1 MELPLEAQAKH
12 FLDVIISKA
21 VDSIAHSKT
30 HKLTK
35 RVPLIS
41 IQVGESDDPTNVDL
55 SFNRI
60 GRLKTECMLEIYD
73 TKPTAFLVLWLLV
86 KWARSNGLIKS
97 GAEKKESRA
106 IEAHTRVRENTST
119 SNNTNTNTNTLTE
132 GLIAAAEFYVLVI
145 DLLEL
150 KSGSSEESKKSKS
163 VTKGKSRRKKKVFL
177 SDFHH
182 KTAFICSPVCWV
194 LCNFIRVISEK
205 FSGAS
210 KDIPKS

>member
-1 MELPLEAQAKH
+1 MELPLEAKAKH

-21 VDSIAHSKT
+21 VDAIAHSKI
-30 HKLTK
+30 HKLTT
-35 RVPLIS
+35 RVPVIS

-73 TKPTAFLVLWLLV
+73 TKPNAFLVLWLLV

-97 GAEKKESRA
+97 AAEKKENGGDRA
-106 IEAHTRVRENTST
+106 QAGEHDNTWS
-119 SNNTNTNTNTLTE
+119 SNNTLVNTQTA

-150 KSGSSEESKKSKS
+150 RPESSEERDKSKPLITGKKSRK
-163 VTKGKSRRKKKVFL
+163 KKKVFL
-177 SDFHH
+177 ICF
-182 KTAFICSPVCWV
+182 FITKQHSCILPFYLVCFE
-194 LCNFIRVISEK
+194 L
-205 FSGAS
+205 
-210 KDIPKS
+210 